1 MSEFLNNHQH
11 SGKYINI
18 NGLNIFT
25 RDEGIGETIVLIHG
39 LFSTSYSY
47 RKIIPILSKSY
58 RVVAL
63 DLPGI
68 GFSEKSETIP
78 ISVLFRGEISTPF
91 KKCFIF
97 SLCIC

>member
-68 GFSEKSETIP
+68 GFSEKSYTLYSLLNFLYIFLLR
-78 ISVLFRGEISTPF
+78 IS
-91 KKCFIF
+91 
-97 SLCIC
+97 

>member
-47 RKIIPILSKSY
+47 T
-58 RVVAL
+58 
-63 DLPGI
+63 
-68 GFSEKSETIP
+68 F
-78 ISVLFRGEISTPF
+78 
-91 KKCFIF
+91 
-97 SLCIC
+97 